1 MMTEIFR
8 LNIGPWLAHTD
19 DPNRTITFADP
30 DEGVVC
36 SVTARRVYN
45 INVVYRLRKQS
56 GKDAPDMGWRRIRL
70 VVSRKG
76 IERIDPIT

>member
-1 MMTEIFR
+1 MTEIFR

-30 DEGVVC
+30 DEAVVC
-36 SVTARRVYN
+36 SVSARRVYN
-45 INVVYRLRKQS
+45 INVVYRLRKTGGNPPS
-56 GKDAPDMGWRRIRL
+56 DAEWRRIRV

-76 IERIDPIT
+76 IERIDPIV